1 MNTVVIIG
9 LLIAGAIHLLPLAGL
24 TGVGAVQRMYDVR
37 IDDPN
42 LGVLMIHRAALFGL
56 LGGFLILAA
65 FDRDLRWPAIVGG
78 LGSAVSFLII
88 AWATGNLSAALRKV
102 AVIDVVA
109 VVALIAAAVA
119 QSQL

>member
-24 TGVGAVQRMYDVR
+24 TGVGAVQRMYAVR

-65 FDRDLRWPAIVGG
+65 FDRDVRWPAIVGG

-88 AWATGNLSAALRKV
+88 AWATGNLGAALKKV
-102 AVIDVVA
+102 VVIDVVA